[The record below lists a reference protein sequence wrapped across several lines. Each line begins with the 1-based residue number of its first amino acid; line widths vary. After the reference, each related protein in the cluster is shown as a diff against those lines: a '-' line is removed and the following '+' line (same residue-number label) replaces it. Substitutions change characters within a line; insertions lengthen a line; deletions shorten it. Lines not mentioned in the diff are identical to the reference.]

1 MLSVLQFSSKR
12 LFSQR
17 ENSKREL
24 PSSQDIKLS
33 KEHTGFKSTIW
44 QTLKDGLRNI
54 RQGLF
59 LPETRTMRVLKNGKD
74 CFCQS
79 VVAKNK
85 TFCFIGFPI
94 LPI

>member
-24 PSSQDIKLS
+24 PSLKNI
-33 KEHTGFKSTIW
+33 TGFKSTIW